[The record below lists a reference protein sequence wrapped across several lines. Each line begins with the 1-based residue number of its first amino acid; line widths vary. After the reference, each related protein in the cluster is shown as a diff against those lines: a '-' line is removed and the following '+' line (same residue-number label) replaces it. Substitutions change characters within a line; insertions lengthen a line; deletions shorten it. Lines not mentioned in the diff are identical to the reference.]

1 MSGAGL
7 PIAQMSYPAENT
19 DSLSSATWVT
29 AFQLPAYAL
38 GDVEDAGRRVGMMMT
53 IASLGAL
60 AGPPVSGALNRATG
74 GYAVTGWYAGSMMLL
89 SCVLAL
95 ITRHLVLKK
104 LLGRF

>member
-1 MSGAGL
+1 MGL
-7 PIAQMSYPAENT
+7 GFFFSRVSSPAENT
-19 DSLSSATWVT
+19 DSFSSATWVT

-60 AGPPVSGALNRATG
+60 AGPPISGALNRATG
-74 GYAVTGWYAGSMMLL
+74 GYAIPGYYAGSMMLL

-95 ITRHLVLKK
+95 ITRYLVLKK
-104 LLGRF
+104 LWGRF